1 MMNAKPTITTTD
13 WTRNDGAQSTLK
25 QPTLNEL
32 LAITFESGSTAVLL
46 SLFGCVWVGKGH
58 RRSRFAALH
67 MSANGT
73 KRTCQ
78 SCRSM
83 SAFGGKAEIGQ
94 RLLTNHDL

>member
-58 RRSRFAALH
+58 VARGLLQRICPLLAQSRHIEATRTCPL
-67 MSANGT
+67 SGL
-73 KRTCQ
+73 KRT
-78 SCRSM
+78 
-83 SAFGGKAEIGQ
+83 
-94 RLLTNHDL
+94 

>member
-32 LAITFESGSTAVLL
+32 LAITFEERQYSRPPQLIWLCMG
-46 SLFGCVWVGKGH
+46 GY
-58 RRSRFAALH
+58 RRSRFAAPH
-67 MSANGT
+67 MSAFGT

-78 SCRSM
+78 HVCAL
-83 SAFGGKAEIGQ
+83 SAFGGKADRAQ
-94 RLLTNHDL
+94 ARRYVCC

>member
-58 RRSRFAALH
+58 RRSRFAAPH
-67 MSANGT
+67 MSAFGT

-78 SCRSM
+78 HICD
-83 SAFGGKAEIGQ
+83 
-94 RLLTNHDL
+94 LLKRTTFAHSELFRF